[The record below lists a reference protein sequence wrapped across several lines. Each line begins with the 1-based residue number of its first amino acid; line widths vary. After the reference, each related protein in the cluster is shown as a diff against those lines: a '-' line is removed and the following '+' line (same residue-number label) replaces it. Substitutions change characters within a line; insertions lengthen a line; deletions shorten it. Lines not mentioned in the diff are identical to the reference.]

1 MSTLVDQ
8 LIAVMKKRAE
18 DISELDPN
26 LGGHAWRKINYLGEN
41 PTLKMVMTVASD
53 IVLLSEKVG
62 LHSVLTAETFE
73 TDSEVKE

>member
-1 MSTLVDQ
+1 MLTLVEQ

-18 DISELDPN
+18 DISKLDPT
-26 LGGHAWRKINYLGEN
+26 LGGYAWRKINYLGDN
-41 PTLKMVMTVASD
+41 PTLQTVMMAASD

-62 LHSVLTAETFE
+62 LHSILTAETFE